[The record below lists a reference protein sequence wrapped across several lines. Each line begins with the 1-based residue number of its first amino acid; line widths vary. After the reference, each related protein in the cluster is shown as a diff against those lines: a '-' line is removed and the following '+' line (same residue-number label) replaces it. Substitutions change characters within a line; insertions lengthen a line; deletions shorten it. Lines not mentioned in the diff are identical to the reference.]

1 MMIAKTPSL
10 NASMRAVGISPTL
23 KILGNRLCRLFLYLA
38 KGDKVFQAA
47 ALTDDVMISPSFPR
61 DAVRGFWPGLG
72 AKSWA
77 FAGIATIH
85 AERCSSVAAIQVLH
99 SRSYADK
106 CYFCLGEWGCLNLH
120 G

>member
-1 MMIAKTPSL
+1 
-10 NASMRAVGISPTL
+10 MRAVGISPTL

-61 DAVRGFWPGLG
+61 NAVRGFWPGLG

-77 FAGIATIH
+77 VRRHRHHPCRALLVSG
-85 AERCSSVAAIQVLH
+85 RDPSSSLEIL
-99 SRSYADK
+99 RR
-106 CYFCLGEWGCLNLH
+106 
-120 G
+120 